1 MCTLISILISPFLVF
16 WILTAVAFLLY
27 KKGKR
32 RSAKTC
38 IAGAVVLLGLVS
50 PPFIPELLVENLEN
64 QNGVV
69 SIEELKKSEKPVHIL
84 VLGAGYTD
92 DKRLPENSQ
101 LSTTELVRLVEGI
114 RIHRQIAGSLLFK
127 TAGSANTLSD
137 KKRKKTGSL
146 ELASFIGEH
155 KKDRKC
161 PA

>member
-32 RSAKTC
+32 RSVKTC